1 MSGEQ
6 GYQMDRWGIRYIDGC
21 TKGVDRGIKWIGG
34 VLDEW

>member
-21 TKGVDRGIKWIGG
+21 TKGVHRVSNG
-34 VLDEW
+34 

>member
-21 TKGVDRGIKWIGG
+21 TKGVDRVSNG
-34 VLDEW
+34 